1 MTRQEIVI
9 KIAKINHI
17 IGEWKYRLDLD
28 GEVEIETLSPDL
40 LYIDEWVRE
49 IGQYIKQNPSPIF
62 VSPNNQYR
70 IYRFAGGLCAK
81 T

>member
-49 IGQYIKQNPSPIF
+49 IGQYIKQNPSPSLTRK
-62 VSPNNQYR
+62 VMAWR
-70 IYRFAGGLCAK
+70 
-81 T
+81 

>member
-49 IGQYIKQNPSPIF
+49 IGQYIKQIPRLF
-62 VSPNNQYR
+62 
-70 IYRFAGGLCAK
+70 
-81 T
+81 